1 MRRGRCPHR
10 PVQARSILCPEF
22 AARCGHRALRKVL
35 NWAQRRSLLR
45 RAGCPQPAAGTS
57 VLLLATSK
65 HAWRR
70 GLGQE
75 RLGAGAE
82 EEQSGQQDTGDL
94 QLHRQVPP
102 FFHDLSAGSRVRR
115 VLLLFRRRREIEV
128 PSFSGNSQRICFLL
142 LRSKPW
148 QSVRG
153 WLVKGDGLPR
163 LFQSLAMTNRNSPK
177 NRRIGASRY
186 GGSGRY
192 PYN

>member
-1 MRRGRCPHR
+1 MSFTTARPLRYPKRGVQHAAAARDAGDAVPYSSKSELCTLVGGGVVSAAVGGSAALRMRHTPCGCDAPLLASSFFCTSPHCMRRGRCPHR

-65 HAWRR
+65 HAWRGR
-70 GLGQE
+70 LGQE

-94 QLHRQVPP
+94 QLHR
-102 FFHDLSAGSRVRR
+102 
-115 VLLLFRRRREIEV
+115 
-128 PSFSGNSQRICFLL
+128 
-142 LRSKPW
+142 
-148 QSVRG
+148 
-153 WLVKGDGLPR
+153 
-163 LFQSLAMTNRNSPK
+163 
-177 NRRIGASRY
+177 
-186 GGSGRY
+186 
-192 PYN
+192 